1 MWKWQP
7 LLNAAHTNKLLQNQ
21 SHLCC
26 INRVVDDIHPW
37 EHSARPDE
45 SFKWS
50 GMVPEPRHSVH
61 TMPALALSPA
71 IWLFQSALTRLVQC
85 QERGMGER
93 EKRRNSGNLL
103 PLYALQGKLSIKCI
117 FVIHVWTK
125 NGFTWNHAIPW
136 SSFVLELIIRLYII
150 STQILNNAEVML
162 E

>member
-21 SHLCC
+21 WHLCC
-26 INRVVDDIHPW
+26 INTHPW
-37 EHSARPDE
+37 EHSARPAE
-45 SFKWS
+45 PFKWS
-50 GMVPEPRHSVH
+50 GMVPEPWHSVH

-93 EKRRNSGNLL
+93 EKEEFRELTPSLCSTREVKYKMYFCYTCL
-103 PLYALQGKLSIKCI
+103 
-117 FVIHVWTK
+117 WTK

-150 STQILNNAEVML
+150 STQILNNAEVMF